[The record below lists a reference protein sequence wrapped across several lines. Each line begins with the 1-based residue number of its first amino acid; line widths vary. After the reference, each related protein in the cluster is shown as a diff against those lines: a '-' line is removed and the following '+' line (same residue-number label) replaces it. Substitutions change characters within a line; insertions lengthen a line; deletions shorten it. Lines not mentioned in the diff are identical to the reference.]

1 MEPAT
6 AAVSKPGRR
15 RRIWQIVMMLLGLGA
30 LLGLIAWYGFDDI
43 GQAFAQA
50 GWGVVW
56 VTLFHFVPVACD
68 AIGWRQLFRGE
79 VRRRVGAG
87 RFFLYRWIGESVN
100 NLLPVGQ
107 VGGDVVRA
115 RLASKAG
122 APTDRAG
129 AATVVDFTIGLL
141 TQMFLAL
148 VALVLLAARTGLSGW
163 VGWLLV
169 GILIFSA
176 LIGAFLA
183 AQVWGWFGKTGEA
196 ASRLLKRLSRST
208 ARDVA
213 EEAEAIDDRIEDIYR
228 RRRSLIAGAT
238 WRLGSWTVGSVEILL
253 ALYFLGQSV
262 GFVRAFTIHALTM
275 AIRSIA
281 FIIPAGLA
289 AQEGGFILVGQMLG
303 LDGPTA
309 LALGLIRR
317 VREILLGVPGLIVWW
332 SIETRQAGRH
342 RAA

>member
-1 MEPAT
+1 MN
-6 AAVSKPGRR
+6 KHRR
-15 RRIWQIVMMLLGLGA
+15 AWQVVMMLLGLGA
-30 LLGLIAWYGFDDI
+30 LVGLIAWYGFKDI
-43 GQAFAQA
+43 GSAFAQA
-50 GWGVVW
+50 GWGVLW
-56 VTLFHFVPVACD
+56 VSLFHFIPIACD
-68 AIGWRQLFRGE
+68 AMGWRQLFRSE
-79 VRRRVGAG
+79 VRRRVGAK
-87 RFFLYRWIGESVN
+87 RLFLFRWIGESVN

-148 VALVLLAARTGLSGW
+148 VALGLLAARTGLNGW
-163 VGWLLV
+163 VGWLLL
-169 GILIFSA
+169 GILVFSA

-183 AQVWGWFGKTGEA
+183 AQIWGWFGRTGEA
-196 ASRLLKRLSRST
+196 ASRLLKGLSRRT
-208 ARDVA
+208 AHQVA
-213 EEAEAIDDRIEDIYR
+213 DESEAIDERIEDVYGR
-228 RRRSLIAGAT
+228 RQSLALAAT

-289 AQEGGFILVGQMLG
+289 AQEGGFILIGQMLG

-332 SIETRQAGRH
+332 SIETRRAGR
-342 RAA
+342 RSE